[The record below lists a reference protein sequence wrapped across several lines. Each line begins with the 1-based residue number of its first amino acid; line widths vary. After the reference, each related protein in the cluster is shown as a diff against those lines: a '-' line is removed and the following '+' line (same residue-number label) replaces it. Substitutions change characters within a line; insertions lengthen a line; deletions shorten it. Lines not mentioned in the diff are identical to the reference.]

1 MITKQEQKE
10 IADRAA
16 IIMMELVYST
26 LTDAINKRVI
36 TMDQATQIIN
46 LLAAKLEE
54 RTNATTT
61 AT

>member
-16 IIMMELVYST
+16 VIMMELVYST

-54 RTNATTT
+54 RTNTQTF
-61 AT
+61 